1 MKKKEIK
8 NVMELH
14 KKWMNSE
21 DESQLRSTRATAII
35 KPYNTN
41 QAV

>member
-8 NVMELH
+8 NVLELH

-21 DESQLRSTRATAII
+21 DEGQLRSTLATAII
-35 KPYNTN
+35 KPYNSN
-41 QAV
+41 QAL